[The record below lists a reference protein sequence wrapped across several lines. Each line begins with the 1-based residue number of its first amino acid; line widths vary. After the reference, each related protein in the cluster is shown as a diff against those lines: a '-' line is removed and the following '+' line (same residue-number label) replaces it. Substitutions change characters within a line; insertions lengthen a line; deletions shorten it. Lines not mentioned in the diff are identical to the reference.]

1 MENDRQLVTCQLS
14 NCQLILFYF
23 NPFPSPSSSHIGQ
36 QHNTAYFV
44 KVAFGNLQ
52 SLLQL
57 GRAAIRN
64 SQTRTLLSPPP
75 PTCSATATATPKL
88 LCGIAISI
96 RIHHQQ
102 LLFNVVSWQ
111 TKRCTFAQ
119 IKFSLNRDRAP
130 TPIPTPGLDRTGLC
144 TVEQRPKRSEQLKI
158 CKSILLYCTYFLFLF
173 AIP

>member
-23 NPFPSPSSSHIGQ
+23 NPSPCPSSSHIGQ

-64 SQTRTLLSPPP
+64 SQTRSPLPP
-75 PTCSATATATPKL
+75 LPLQLAVQL
-88 LCGIAISI
+88 QL
-96 RIHHQQ
+96 Q
-102 LLFNVVSWQ
+102 LLNSYAESQFQ
-111 TKRCTFAQ
+111 FAFT
-119 IKFSLNRDRAP
+119 ISSYFSMWLAGKQSVAHLRR
-130 TPIPTPGLDRTGLC
+130 
-144 TVEQRPKRSEQLKI
+144 
-158 CKSILLYCTYFLFLF
+158 
-173 AIP
+173 